1 MTARRLALLLSLGA
15 CLALAVAPLFASEAA
30 SSHNLAAGAASSHNL
45 AAAAASIRILS
56 PKDHEQLEADETYQL
71 EYDVQPGPGG
81 DHFHVWVDEE
91 RGPGIHDAKG
101 KYTLPKMS
109 PGEHVITVR
118 VVDKGHVPTG
128 PQQSIHVAVK

>member
-1 MTARRLALLLSLGA
+1 MTTRRCALLLLLGLCLSLT
-15 CLALAVAPLFASEAA
+15 VAPLFAADS
-30 SSHNLAAGAASSHNL
+30 
-45 AAAAASIRILS
+45 AASIKILS

-81 DHFHVWVDEE
+81 DHFHVWVDDA

-101 KYTLPKMS
+101 KYTLPKMT
-109 PGEHVITVR
+109 PGEHVITIR

-128 PQQSIHVAVK
+128 PQQSIHVVVK